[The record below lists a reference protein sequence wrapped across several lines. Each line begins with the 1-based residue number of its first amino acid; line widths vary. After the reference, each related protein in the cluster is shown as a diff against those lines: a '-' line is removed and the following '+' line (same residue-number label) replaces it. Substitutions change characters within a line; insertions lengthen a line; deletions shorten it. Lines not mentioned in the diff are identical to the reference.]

1 MAVRAE
7 FHIERA
13 LRTVKHRIPLNLGQI
28 FHRFPAVGAGRIFRV
43 LYPVGKATHRVHILA
58 GRTVKQGH
66 RRFAQHKGIFREGLV
81 VLGTD
86 IAIRLLRSVKEFG
99 GEHLHAAIQG
109 KPVEGGAF
117 QKSHTAGATG
127 GSQDAVQPQKFQTLI
142 PAIQHQHIHHTPA
155 AVRAGVLPC
164 PANADGRFLA
174 SGSLDQGKAGVEVE
188 LDFLAL
194 LVEGPAAD
202 LRIAGWVYIEAL
214 APGPGI
220 SLQLQQSLHCLV
232 ISLHRK
238 ATHQVGG
245 RTGILCGE
253 QLLDQTI
260 SHIGGSV
267 IIDLTGPEHLCGQC
281 RPLDLRGDG
290 IMVAKQLPEVGELRV
305 LHIRQPLDVLY
316 QVSLFFDNLFRHP
329 GQSSLPFLLA
339 LTFPTQS
346 LITQWGSTAGAGI
359 FQTHVLILLSGN
371 KKAPRRTVIKTG

>member
-1 MAVRAE
+1 M
-7 FHIERA
+7 
-13 LRTVKHRIPLNLGQI
+13 
-28 FHRFPAVGAGRIFRV
+28 GAGRIFRV

-66 RRFAQHKGIFREGLV
+66 GRFAQHKGIFREGLV
-81 VLGTD
+81 LLGTD
-86 IAIRLLRSVKEFG
+86 IAIRLLRAVKEFG
-99 GEHLHAAIQG
+99 GKDLHAAIQSE
-109 KPVEGGAF
+109 PVEGGAF
-117 QKSHTAGATG
+117 EESHAAGAAG
-127 GSQDAVQPQKFQTLI
+127 GSQNTIQPQKFQPLI
-142 PAIQHQHIHHTPA
+142 PAIQHQHVHHASATVGA
-155 AVRAGVLPC
+155 CVLPC

-174 SGSLDQGKAGVEVE
+174 SGSLDHRIAGIEAQS
-188 LDFLAL
+188 DSLAL
-194 LVEGPAAD
+194 LVEGPASD
-202 LRIAGWVYIEAL
+202 LRIAGWIYIETL
-214 APGPGI
+214 TPGPGI

-232 ISLHRK
+232 ISLHSK

-245 RTGILCGE
+245 RAGIFCG
-253 QLLDQTI
+253 QQRMDQTI
-260 SHIGGSV
+260 PHIGGSM

-281 RPLDLRGDG
+281 HSLNLRGDG
-290 IMVAKQLPEVGELRV
+290 IMVAKQLPKVGELWV
-305 LHIRQPLDVLY
+305 LHISQPLDVLY

>member
-1 MAVRAE
+1 MG
-7 FHIERA
+7 
-13 LRTVKHRIPLNLGQI
+13 TDG
-28 FHRFPAVGAGRIFRV
+28 IFRV
-43 LYPVGKATHRVHILA
+43 LYPVGKAADGVHILT
-58 GRTVKQGH
+58 GRAVKQGH
-66 RRFAQHKGIFREGLV
+66 RHLAQHKGIFREGLV

-99 GEHLHAAIQG
+99 GKDLHAAIQSE
-109 KPVEGGAF
+109 PVEGGAF
-117 QKSHTAGATG
+117 EESHAAGAAG
-127 GSQDAVQPQKFQTLI
+127 GSQDTIQPQEPEPLI
-142 PAIQHQHIHHTPA
+142 PAIQHQHVHHASATVGA
-155 AVRAGVLPC
+155 CVLPC

-174 SGSLDQGKAGVEVE
+174 GGSFDHRIAGIEVE

-202 LRIAGWVYIEAL
+202 LCIAGWVHIEAL

-220 SLQLQQSLHCLV
+220 SLQLQQRLHCLV
-232 ISLHRK
+232 ISLHSK
-238 ATHQVGG
+238 ATHQV
-245 RTGILCGE
+245 RSRAGIFRR
-253 QLLDQTI
+253 QQRMNQTI
-260 SHIGGSV
+260 PHIGGSV
-267 IIDLTGPEHLCGQC
+267 IIDFTRPEHLCGQC
-281 RPLDLRGDG
+281 RPLNLRGDG
-290 IMVAKQLPEVGELRV
+290 IMVPQQLPEVGELWV
-305 LHIRQPLDVLY
+305 LHISQPLDVLY